1 MKPKKDFL
9 YALDQVRE
17 VVSRVLPEHMNL
29 PTPDT
34 EWDVRA
40 LLGHMLYELVWV
52 PDIVAGQTIAAVG
65 SRHDGDL
72 VGKNPVTVWHKAAI
86 AASEAVRRCDPRQ
99 TAHLSYGDTRIAHYL
114 QEAVTDQL
122 VHAWDLGKAIGFG
135 VQFDETLAHEIFE
148 RMDAKRGALAAS
160 GLFAEPVEVDDTAHI
175 QIRLLALLGRREDW
189 QAN

>member
-17 VVSRVLPEHMNL
+17 VVIRLLPEQL
-29 PTPDT
+29 SLSTPDT

-52 PDIVAGQTIAAVG
+52 PDIVAGQTIESVG
-65 SRHDGDL
+65 SRHEGDL
-72 VGKNPVTVWHKAAI
+72 LGKNPIGAWRKAAV
-86 AASEAVRRCDPRQ
+86 AASEAVRRCDPREM
-99 TAHLSYGDTRIAHYL
+99 AHLSYGDTRIAHYL
-114 QEAVTDQL
+114 QEAATDQL
-122 VHAWDLGKAIGFG
+122 VHAWDLGKAIGVE

-148 RMDAKRGALAAS
+148 RMDAKRESLAAS
-160 GLFAEPVEVDDTAHI
+160 GLFAEPIDVGDDAHI
-175 QIRLLALLGRREDW
+175 QTRLLALLGRRSDW